1 MRVIP
6 FASLTE
12 DQQNL
17 VRAPISSS
25 RIIVGGPGSGKS
37 LVLVHRA
44 QYAVK
49 VAKLHESKVALL
61 AYNTRLKAEL
71 SHGIRKLGLENLQV
85 STFDSFCRNL
95 HSTYLPGIPI
105 PDQYVSK
112 GNLLVRK
119 NVLKALEEKNVQP
132 IYDFCLVDESQDLD
146 ETALAILKRVS
157 KSSTLAMD
165 VRQQLYGTGMNPEL
179 AAKTLGLGVKQQT
192 LLNAYRCT
200 PNIVKL
206 ASIFLDSE
214 EERADFQSANLLSL
228 DEIETPKVT
237 IFESDE
243 QKMDSLRAAIVER
256 GQLAQSSLILG
267 PGKPWVDSIVDDLSK
282 AGIKCSSITNPSIG
296 ENMPEVLTYFS
307 AKGLTVDSVF
317 LPDLDE
323 LTGDKFYETTVANLL
338 FVAVTRATHYV
349 WIGLKKDSKWRYLPQ
364 IEALEKAGVVQIVH
378 ASTKAPR
385 AETIKVVEDDD
396 WEV

>member
-1 MRVIP
+1 LRVVP

-25 RIIVGGPGSGKS
+25 RVIVGGPGSGKS

-44 QYAVK
+44 HYAVK
-49 VAKLHESKVALL
+49 VSKLAVNKVTMLT
-61 AYNTRLKAEL
+61 YTNRLKAEL
-71 SHGIRKLGLENLQV
+71 VDGLTKIGLEHLPV
-85 STFDSFCRNL
+85 STFDAFCRDL
-95 HSTYLPGIPI
+95 HRKYLPGKTVPS
-105 PDQYVSK
+105 QNSTEGV
-112 GNLLVRK
+112 LEVRK
-119 NVLKALEEKNVQP
+119 NVLKALENNP
-132 IYDFCLVDESQDLD
+132 IDPLFEFCLVDESQDLD
-146 ETALAILKRVS
+146 KTALLILKMVS

-165 VRQQLYGTGMNPEL
+165 VRQQLYGTGMTPKL

-206 ASIFLDSE
+206 ASIFLSSE
-214 EERADFQSANLLSL
+214 EEVVEFQSANLLDL
-228 DEIETPKVT
+228 DEVETPKIT
-237 IFESDE
+237 IFDSDNQMME
-243 QKMDSLRAAIVER
+243 ELRDAIVER
-256 GQLAQSSLILG
+256 GQLGQSTLILG
-267 PGKPWVDSIVDDLSK
+267 SSKSWVRSLVDDLDK
-282 AGIKCSSITNPSIG
+282 AGVKVASAANLSVAG
-296 ENMPEVLTYFS
+296 KVPEVVTYHS

-317 LPDLDE
+317 LPDLDSLIGE
-323 LTGDKFYETTVANLL
+323 KFYEAPVANLL

-349 WIGLKKDSKWRYLPQ
+349 WIGLKKDSNWKYLPQ
-364 IEALEKAGVVQIVH
+364 IEALEKAGFVQIVY

-385 AETIKVVEDDD
+385 VETNIVDEDD